1 MIKKTLPLV
10 LSFRKA
16 FFKLNWFVVSERIS
30 QDLKGQWTR
39 TMQQK
44 KIKRVLFSFF
54 FAFCSMLLFTSPLLC
69 LKQLLSETGT
79 GTIITKFLR
88 AGEHNER
95 AR

>member
-44 KIKRVLFSFF
+44 KLKGFF
-54 FAFCSMLLFTSPLLC
+54 LAF
-69 LKQLLSETGT
+69 
-79 GTIITKFLR
+79 FLR
-88 AGEHNER
+88 FVPCFSLHLPFYTLNNY
-95 AR
+95 